1 MQFSAGRESLVLY
14 LRVQVFKETVR
25 KILSPLVL
33 RKLFSLLLFLFFA
46 FLSLLLLLLWLQNL
60 LRLRIQVSSGTKSK
74 TLSPETSVPCN
85 LQVACCCLMQFSAEK
100 ESLVVL
106 ENTSLSVKQDSKQNH
121 VAPGVDVV
129 VLIVFAHALTVV
141 FCFSHSCCCCCCG
154 CQSGFTCE
162 YKC

>member
-1 MQFSAGRESLVLY
+1 ML
-14 LRVQVFKETVR
+14 
-25 KILSPLVL
+25 
-33 RKLFSLLLFLFFA
+33 
-46 FLSLLLLLLWLQNL
+46 
-60 LRLRIQVSSGTKSK
+60 SGTKSK

-106 ENTSLSVKQDSKQNH
+106 ENTSLSVKQDSKQNL

-129 VLIVFAHALTVV
+129 VLIGFAHVLTVV

-154 CQSGFTCE
+154 CKSGFTCE
-162 YKC
+162 CKC